1 MNKKGSSIPVFSVK
15 KCTNPNAVKDQ
26 SFAFSAT
33 DFMTESE
40 HGDFELSTGIF
51 SVKTPGV
58 YQFQFTGHVLSTLI
72 LNQDIAVSN
81 SRFELRVDGIM
92 KAISYFSSG
101 LTMSSSNSR
110 YGANTVTFS
119 STVSRR
125 SHCSPFIEIWRKSWR
140 LPYFGHHSRSR
151 TCVCYPI
158 FRHSRFSLNEST
170 PQLPWKR

>member
-15 KCTNPNAVKDQ
+15 KCTNPSAVKDQ
-26 SFAFSAT
+26 SCAFSAT

-72 LNQDIAVSN
+72 LNQDIAASN

-101 LTMSSSNSR
+101 LTMSSPNPR

-119 STVSRR
+119 SNVTQPVVLTAL
-125 SHCSPFIEIWRKSWR
+125 
-140 LPYFGHHSRSR
+140 LPLKAGEK
-151 TCVCYPI
+151 VGVYPI
-158 FRHSRFSLNEST
+158 SGTIQEAEPAYVTRFSGILVSH
-170 PQLPWKR
+170 